1 MLLYDVLART
11 LLFLATTVIFGADHR
26 EAHHVT
32 FLQLK
37 TPVIE
42 LVLRSLTAETDVG
55 NTEML
60 LGGHTDTVAPFD
72 EYNRF
77 SSIVS
82 SIVTCRPIF
91 LWYPLET

>member
-60 LGGHTDTVAPFD
+60 LGGHTEMLLLLLMNITVLAVSCRVLSRVV
-72 EYNRF
+72 RF
-77 SSIVS
+77 FCGI
-82 SIVTCRPIF
+82 
-91 LWYPLET
+91 L